1 MVDLRLRASK
11 VLWALSKPESRR
23 ALRGHRVL
31 AASEH
36 RRTPFEKTYGTVL
49 DVGAHHGQFALF
61 AAQRFP
67 GADILCFEPQP
78 EALAQLRRTATSMLD
93 GLTIFPYAAGA
104 EPARLDMHISARD
117 DSSSLLP
124 ISERGQAAA
133 FPGTQE
139 TGTITVEVRSLDEM
153 LSPARLTPP
162 VLLKIDV
169 QGSELEV
176 LRGANRTLDHVDDVL
191 VEASFREL
199 YAGQPLVSSVLE
211 EVFAHDFELAD
222 ISVTH
227 RDRRGPVQADLL
239 LRRERSFSRE

>member
-11 VLWALSKPESRR
+11 VLWALSKSESRR
-23 ALRGHRVL
+23 ALLVHRVL

-36 RRTPFEKTYGTVL
+36 RRAPFEKTYGTVI

-93 GLTIFPYAAGA
+93 RLTIFPYAAGA
-104 EPARLDMHISARD
+104 EPARVDMHISARD

-199 YAGQPLVSSVLE
+199 YAGQPLVSSVLAE
-211 EVFAHDFELAD
+211 LFACDYALVD
-222 ISVTH
+222 VCVSH

-239 LRRERSFSRE
+239 LRRGSSSAHE